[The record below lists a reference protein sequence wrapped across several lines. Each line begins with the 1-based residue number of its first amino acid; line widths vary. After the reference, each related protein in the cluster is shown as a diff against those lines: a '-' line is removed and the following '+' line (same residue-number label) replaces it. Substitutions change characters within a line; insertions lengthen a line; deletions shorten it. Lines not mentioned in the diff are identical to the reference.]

1 MLSPILNSFFKK
13 DEIRLEST
21 VMRAALS
28 SKANRRQLCY
38 ARAAIVNRADH
49 AYSQRHCHESLR
61 MSANTGPLSHVKV
74 LDLSR
79 ILAAPWAAQVL
90 ADLGAEVIK
99 VERPGAGDDTRSWGP
114 PFLKGAEG
122 KETREAG
129 YYLAVNRGKR
139 SITLSLEKPQAQ
151 RIVRELAMKADI
163 VLENYKAG
171 TLARYGLDEA
181 SLRKLNPRLIY
192 CSVTGVGPTGPRRD
206 HPAYD
211 FLIQAM
217 GGLMSVTGERDD
229 RPGGGPQKV
238 GIPIADLMTGMYT
251 AVSVLAALAR
261 RNETGKGDFID
272 IGMLDVQVATL
283 SNQAMNYLVSGKV
296 PTRNGNAHPNIQP
309 QDVYACADGDVILVV
324 GNDGQFA
331 KLCEVLGKDTGQSDW
346 GKDERFATN
355 AQRVRHIGELS
366 AMLRDLFAEWERE
379 KLIAALDAAGVP
391 CGAINNV
398 ADVFKDPQVM
408 ARGMLRHVPHASG
421 VDVPQVASPMRF
433 ADAALQTQAAPP
445 LLGQHSNDILAELGY
460 GSADIAA
467 LRSAG
472 VV

>member
-1 MLSPILNSFFKK
+1 MNQPA
-13 DEIRLEST
+13 D
-21 VMRAALS
+21 
-28 SKANRRQLCY
+28 RQY
-38 ARAAIVNRADH
+38 V
-49 AYSQRHCHESLR
+49 
-61 MSANTGPLSHVKV
+61 GPLSHVKV

-79 ILAAPWAAQVL
+79 ILAAPWAGQIL
-90 ADLGAEVIK
+90 ADLGADVVK

-114 PFLKGAEG
+114 PFLKGADG
-122 KETREAG
+122 NPTKEAG

-139 SITLSLEKPQAQ
+139 SITLSLDKPEGQ

-181 SLRKLNPRLIY
+181 SLRQVNPRIIY
-192 CSVTGVGPTGPRRD
+192 CSVTGFGQTGPRRD
-206 HPAYD
+206 QPAYD

-217 GGLMSVTGERDD
+217 GGLMSVTGESDD
-229 RPGGGPQKV
+229 KPGGGPQKV
-238 GIPIADLMTGMYT
+238 GIPIVDLMTGMYT

-272 IGMLDVQVATL
+272 IAMLDVQVATL

-296 PTRNGNAHPNIQP
+296 PKRNGNAHPNIQP
-309 QDVYACADGDVILVV
+309 QDVYRCADGDVILVV

-331 KLCEVLGKDTGQSDW
+331 KLCEVLGQPGW
-346 GKDERFATN
+346 PKDERYTSN
-355 AQRVRHIGELS
+355 AQRIRNIIELS
-366 AMLRDLFAEWERE
+366 GMLRGLLCAWQRE

-391 CGAINNV
+391 CGAINSV
-398 ADVFKDPQVM
+398 ADVFEDPQVK
-408 ARGMLRHVPHASG
+408 AREMLKYVPHPSG

-433 ADAALQTQAAPP
+433 SDAPLQPQSPPP

-460 GSADIAA
+460 GETEIAA
-467 LRSAG
+467 LRAAG